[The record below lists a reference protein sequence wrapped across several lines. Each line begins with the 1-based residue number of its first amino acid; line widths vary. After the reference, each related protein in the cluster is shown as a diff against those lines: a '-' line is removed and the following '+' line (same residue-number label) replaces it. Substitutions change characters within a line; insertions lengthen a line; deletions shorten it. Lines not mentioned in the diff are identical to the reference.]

1 MGSVIHPLQDTVCRA
16 LEQMEWK
23 YEITDE
29 GWVAAG
35 CGGSRPPTT
44 SACAPTRTREIVA
57 CYVSAGTLVSEPLRA
72 AAAEAITRANWGL
85 RVGNFEMD
93 YTDGEIRFKVSVDVE
108 GGLLGHTM
116 VQNMISA
123 GISMHD
129 RYHPALMRVGYA
141 GASPAD
147 AISDVEH

>member
-29 GWVAAG
+29 GWVAARVRG
-35 CGGSRPPTT
+35 RQ
-44 SACAPTRTREIVA
+44 AAYDVRLRTDEDAEIVA
-57 CYVSAGTLVSEPLRA
+57 CYVSAGTLVPEERRN
-72 AAAEAITRANWGL
+72 AAAEALTRANWGL

-93 YTDGEIRFKVSVDVE
+93 YSDGEIRFKVSVDVE

-123 GISMHD
+123 GISMQD
-129 RYHPALMRVGYA
+129 RYHPALMRVLYA
-141 GASPAD
+141 GAEPAE
-147 AISDVEH
+147 AIAEAER

>member
-23 YEITDE
+23 YDLTDE
-29 GWVAAG
+29 GWVAARVRG
-35 CGGSRPPTT
+35 RQ
-44 SACAPTRTREIVA
+44 AAYDVRLRTDEDAEIVA
-57 CYVSAGTLVSEPLRA
+57 CYVSAGTLVPEERRT
-72 AAAEAITRANWGL
+72 AAAEALTRANWGL

-93 YTDGEIRFKVSVDVE
+93 YSDGEVRFKVSVDVE

-123 GISMHD
+123 GISMQD
-129 RYHPALMRVGYA
+129 RYHPALMRVVY
-141 GASPAD
+141 AD
-147 AISDVEH
+147 ATPAEAITEAER